1 MRYLNILENNCGRAP
16 EPNLKMQKK
25 QEGFTYIE
33 VMCAM
38 TILLIGILGQL
49 SALSWAVLRQ
59 KESEQQNMAR
69 QIASST
75 LESIFAARDLG
86 KAAGIGDW
94 ETINTSDV
102 NGSGIFVPGWN
113 LVRQSGGKDGIRGTS
128 DDACGNNAVCQVDGY
143 VNSSP
148 VINGFERQIL
158 IYDVVDGGAKVIGKR
173 RIEIKIRFTVGQA
186 VRMQSIATVISDLP
200 FYK

>member
-1 MRYLNILENNCGRAP
+1 MKNA
-16 EPNLKMQKK
+16 K

-38 TILLIGILGQL
+38 VVLLIGILGQL
-49 SALSWAVLRQ
+49 SALSLCILRQ
-59 KESEQQNMAR
+59 NESEQQNLAR

-86 KAAGIGDW
+86 KTTGISDW

-102 NGSGIFVPGWN
+102 SSRGIFVPGWN
-113 LVRQSGGKDGIRGTS
+113 MVRQGGGKDGIQGTA
-128 DDACGNNAVCQVDGY
+128 DDACGAAPVCQIGNYVNKSAIVDG
-143 VNSSP
+143 
-148 VINGFERQIL
+148 FQRQI
-158 IYDVVDGGAKVIGKR
+158 VITDLQDTDSTTVGKR
-173 RIEIKIRFTVGQA
+173 RLEVKIRYFVGQA
-186 VRMQSIATVISDLP
+186 QREQSIATVISDLP